1 MRRSLSFFFAIA
13 VVFATSALFACSIPV
28 FRYAFEQW
36 NPDLFTVTV
45 YHEGELSD
53 SQRVLLQKLQ
63 PIGLDAKYVGNL
75 QVKTVDVASEE
86 AKRPEADWIDA
97 VKPGVAWMTVGTP
110 AKRAPSTEVV
120 SGEFTADN
128 VELLLNSPQRKAV
141 TDRLLRGESAVWV
154 LLECGDKE
162 KDDAAA
168 ELLTAELARLQD
180 TLKLPEIE
188 EKDLEDGLLSLDPA
202 ELKIRF
208 SLVRVPRGDAAEQSF
223 VAMLR
228 ATEPDLNEPEIV
240 EQPTALP
247 VFGRGRSLWALVGQG
262 INRDTIE
269 DTCRFL
275 TGACQCTVKVQNPGV
290 DILTSVDWDTLVGSA
305 PDSLQLERESS
316 TDPPEFV
323 AIAPGSADSSVD
335 EPAVTET
342 AAASAPAEEPSVGWL
357 LGLGGFAIVVAGVS
371 LSSIR
376 RGV

>member
-1 MRRSLSFFFAIA
+1 MRRSLTFCFSVS

-36 NPDLFTVTV
+36 NPDLFKVTV
-45 YHEGELSD
+45 YHDGELSEP
-53 SQRVLLQKLQ
+53 QRALLQKLQ
-63 PIGLDAKYVGNL
+63 PIGLEAQYVGNFR
-75 QVKTVDVASEE
+75 VETVDLTSEE
-86 AKRPEADWIDA
+86 ATRPEADWVDA
-97 VKPGVAWMTVGTP
+97 VKSGVAWMTVGTP

-120 SGEFTADN
+120 SAEFTLKN
-128 VELLLNSPQRKAV
+128 VELLLSSPQRKVV

-154 LLECGDKE
+154 LLECGDRE

-168 ELLTAELARLQD
+168 KVLTAELGRLEE

-208 SLVRVPRGDAAEQSF
+208 SLVRIARDDAAEQAF

-316 TDPPEFV
+316 TDPPEYL
-323 AIAPGSADSSVD
+323 AIAPGASDSSVD
-335 EPAVTET
+335 ERAT
-342 AAASAPAEEPSVGWL
+342 AEDVAASAPTESPPVGWL
-357 LGLGGFAIVVAGVS
+357 FGLGGFAIAVAGIS
-371 LSSIR
+371 LSSTR
-376 RGV
+376 RGT